1 VMTTVMLRLA
11 DASVL
16 PFEFGVLSRTVHG
29 YMDEIQKDAQKRG
42 GTVDFRGVQMQLARL
57 DAASKAYEEQ
67 LAQSLKRIST
77 LPPER
82 LVKANE
88 TIQRTERALTSAD
101 GLPGRDW
108 YRHQLYAPG
117 LYTGYDAKT
126 MPGVREAVEAQRWDE
141 ANQQA
146 RRVAQALQ
154 ALAAQVEEAA
164 RMLR

>member
-1 VMTTVMLRLA
+1 
-11 DASVL
+11 
-16 PFEFGVLSRTVHG
+16 
-29 YMDEIQKDAQKRG
+29 
-42 GTVDFRGVQMQLARL
+42 MQLNRL
-57 DAASKAYEEQ
+57 DAASKSYEDQ
-67 LAQSLKRIST
+67 LAQSLKRISS

-88 TIQRTERALTSAD
+88 TIQRTERALTSGE

-117 LYTGYDAKT
+117 LYTGYEAKT
-126 MPGVREAVEAQRWDE
+126 MPGVREAVEAQHWDE

-146 RRVAQALQ
+146 KSVAKALQ
-154 ALAAQVEEAA
+154 SLASQVEEAS